1 MFNTYFPPLS
11 REKILGIKA
20 TVETGKNIPLTHS
33 PNGIKKHFLDVD
45 KINKTFCLHL
55 KTG

>member
-33 PNGIKKHFLDVD
+33 PNGIKKHFLDID
-45 KINKTFCLHL
+45 KMREKQKPSVFI
-55 KTG
+55 